1 MNQIIITVIF
11 LLFTLLP
18 AGAVKKFEANPINV
32 AVVIV
37 EKVDSTEIAKF
48 FDYYGYTQ
56 QGTTDGYKIMKHPN
70 GSEMRYLL
78 TDSNDGSRN
87 TKVIV
92 KTKASHKQIDKDLTD
107 LKFKKVGN
115 LYERMINRYNNQVTQ
130 CSFGPSSTLV
140 FQRFTN
146 KNTKDYIQ

>member
-1 MNQIIITVIF
+1 MKSIILTFIF
-11 LLFTLLP
+11 LLISLLP

-37 EKVDSTEIAKF
+37 EKGDSTQIKKL
-48 FDYYGYTQ
+48 FDYYGYTH

-70 GSEMRYLL
+70 GSEIRYSL
-78 TDSNDGSRN
+78 TDFNDSGKH

-92 KTKASHKQIDKDLTD
+92 KSKATHKEIDKLLTD

-130 CSFGPSSTLV
+130 CSFGPSNTLV
-140 FQRFTN
+140 FHRINN
-146 KNTKDYIQ
+146 KKSQ